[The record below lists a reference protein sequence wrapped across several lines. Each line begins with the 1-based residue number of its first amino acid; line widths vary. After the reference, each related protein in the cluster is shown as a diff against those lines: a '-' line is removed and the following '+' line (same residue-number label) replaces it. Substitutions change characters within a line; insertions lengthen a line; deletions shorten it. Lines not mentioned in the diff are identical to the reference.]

1 MKDEDNIMGRVCSVH
16 QNFRDLLDIGLLL
29 CVALQATRERR
40 MSVIFRLLS
49 IQTHTSFLLYHIR
62 KHNTKHITKT
72 QYNNILK

>member
-1 MKDEDNIMGRVCSVH
+1 MAKIIRGGYVLVH
-16 QNFRDLLDIGLLL
+16 QNFRDLLGHWFIAF
-29 CVALQATRERR
+29 VALQATRERR